1 MFFPAADRHRVKLT
15 QKAISTLSLPPRRR
29 EAIFFDD
36 DLAGFGLRLREG
48 GSRNWVYQYKLGPKH
63 RRITLGSVNVI
74 SPLKAR
80 ERAGE
85 LHAMVRLGRDPAGEK
100 AEARTRAAETFEAS
114 LRPFLA
120 RQKALLKHRSYLETE
135 RYLLSVFKSMHGLS
149 LAKIERRTVASRL
162 AEIAASS
169 GPVAADRARAALSA
183 FFTWAMREGLA
194 NGNPVIGTNR
204 ASAGVS
210 RDRVLTDA
218 ELREIWN
225 ALQDDQYGTIAR
237 LLILTGQRR
246 EEIGGLQE
254 AEVDLDHEML
264 KLPPERTKNN
274 RAHDVPLS
282 APARAILQEQPRRAG
297 RDLIFGEGEGAFQ
310 GWGRAKRALD
320 SRILATRKA
329 AAKEVGTDLGK
340 VKPMPAW
347 RLHDLRR
354 TVATRM
360 ADLGVQP
367 HVIEAVL
374 NHVSGHKAGVAGV
387 YNRSTYIAEKAA
399 ALALWAEH
407 VTALVQGRTS
417 NIVSLKMP
425 A

>member
-1 MFFPAADRHRVKLT
+1 MKLT
-15 QKAISTLSLPPRRR
+15 QKAISGLSLPPGSR

-36 DLAGFGLRLREG
+36 DLPGFGLRVRRG

-63 RRITLGSVNVI
+63 RRITLGSLHAI
-74 SPLKAR
+74 TPLKAR

-114 LRPFLA
+114 LRPFLF
-120 RQKALLKHRSYLETE
+120 RQKARLKHRSYLETE
-135 RYLLSVFKSMHGLS
+135 RYLLSVFKPLHGLS

-194 NGNPVIGTNR
+194 DGNPVIGTNR
-204 ASAGVS
+204 ASGGGA
-210 RDRVLTDA
+210 RDRALSDA

-225 ALQDDQYGTIAR
+225 ALQDDQYGRIGR

-254 AEVDLDHEML
+254 AEVDFDGGLL
-264 KLPPERTKNN
+264 KLPAERTKNN

-282 APARAILQEQPRRAG
+282 ARARAILQEQPRRAG

-320 SRILATRKA
+320 GRILAARRAT
-329 AAKEVGTDLGK
+329 AKEAGTDLRK

-374 NHVSGHKAGVAGV
+374 NHISGHKAGVAGV

-399 ALALWAEH
+399 ALVLWAEH

>member
-1 MFFPAADRHRVKLT
+1 VKLT
-15 QKAISTLSLPPRRR
+15 QKAISGLSLPPGSR

-36 DLAGFGLRLREG
+36 DLPGFGLRVRRG

-63 RRITLGSVNVI
+63 RRITLGSLNAVT
-74 SPLKAR
+74 PLKAR
-80 ERAGE
+80 ERAAE

-114 LRPFLA
+114 VRPFLV
-120 RQKALLKHRSYLETE
+120 RQKARLKHRSYLETE
-135 RYLLSVFKSMHGLS
+135 RYLLSVFKPLHGLS

-162 AEIAASS
+162 ADIAVSS
-169 GPVAADRARAALSA
+169 GPVAANRARAALSA

-194 NGNPVIGTNR
+194 DGNPVIGTNR
-204 ASAGVS
+204 AGEGGA
-210 RDRVLTDA
+210 RDRVLTDS
-218 ELREIWN
+218 ELREIWRS
-225 ALQDDQYGTIAR
+225 LQDGQYGAIVR

-254 AEVDLDHEML
+254 AEIDFDRGLL
-264 KLPPERTKNN
+264 KLPAERTKNN
-274 RAHDVPLS
+274 RAHEVPLS
-282 APARAILQEQPRRAG
+282 AAARAILQEQPRRAG
-297 RDLIFGEGEGAFQ
+297 RDLMFGEGDGAFQ

-320 SRILATRKA
+320 GRILAARKA
-329 AAKEVGTDLGK
+329 AAKEAGADLRK

-360 ADLGVQP
+360 ADIGVQP

-387 YNRSTYIAEKAA
+387 YNRSTYIAEKTA

-407 VTALVQGRTS
+407 VTALVAGHS
-417 NIVSLKMP
+417 SSVVPLKLP

>member
-1 MFFPAADRHRVKLT
+1 MT
-15 QKAISTLSLPPRRR
+15 
-29 EAIFFDD
+29 
-36 DLAGFGLRLREG
+36 
-48 GSRNWVYQYKLGPKH
+48 
-63 RRITLGSVNVI
+63 
-74 SPLKAR
+74 
-80 ERAGE
+80 
-85 LHAMVRLGRDPAGEK
+85 
-100 AEARTRAAETFEAS
+100 
-114 LRPFLA
+114 
-120 RQKALLKHRSYLETE
+120 RQKARLKRHSYLETE
-135 RYLLSVFKSMHGLS
+135 RYLLSQFKSLHGLS
-149 LAKIERRTVASRL
+149 LAKIERRTIASRL
-162 AEIAASS
+162 AGIAASS

-204 ASAGVS
+204 ASAGVA
-210 RDRVLTDA
+210 RDRVLTDV
-218 ELREIWN
+218 ELREIWD
-225 ALQDDQYGTIAR
+225 ALQDDQYGAIVR

-246 EEIGGLQE
+246 DEIGSLRE
-254 AEVDLDHEML
+254 AEVDFDRGML

-274 RAHDVPLS
+274 RPHEVPLS
-282 APARAILQEQPRRAG
+282 GLARTILQEQPRHAG
-297 RDLIFGEGEGAFQ
+297 RSLIFGEGEGAFQ

-320 SRILATRKA
+320 SRILAARKA
-329 AAKEVGTDLGK
+329 PAREAGMDLRK

-387 YNRSTYIAEKAA
+387 YNRSTYKAEKAA
-399 ALALWAEH
+399 ALGLWAEH
-407 VTALVQGRTS
+407 VTALVVGHSS
-417 NIVSLKMP
+417 NVVPLKLP

>member
-1 MFFPAADRHRVKLT
+1 MKLT
-15 QKAISTLSLPPRRR
+15 QKVISGLSLPPGSR

-36 DLAGFGLRLREG
+36 DLPGFGLRIRQG

-63 RRITLGSVNVI
+63 RRITLGSLNAV

-120 RQKALLKHRSYLETE
+120 RQKARLKHRSYLETE
-135 RYLLSVFKSMHGLS
+135 RYLLSVFKPLHGLS

-194 NGNPVIGTNR
+194 DGNPVIGTNR
-204 ASAGVS
+204 ASGGGA
-210 RDRVLTDA
+210 RDRVLSDA

-225 ALQDDQYGTIAR
+225 ALQDDQYGRIVR

-254 AEVDLDHEML
+254 AEVDFDGGLL
-264 KLPPERTKNN
+264 KLPAERTKNN

-282 APARAILQEQPRRAG
+282 ARARAILQEQPRRAG

-320 SRILATRKA
+320 GRILAARRAT
-329 AAKEVGTDLGK
+329 AKEAGTDLRK

-374 NHVSGHKAGVAGV
+374 NHISGHKAGVAGV
-387 YNRSTYIAEKAA
+387 YNRSTYIAEKTA

-407 VTALVQGRTS
+407 VIALMEGRST
-417 NIVSLKMP
+417 NVVPLKLP

>member
-1 MFFPAADRHRVKLT
+1 MHNQANPTD
-15 QKAISTLSLPPRRR
+15 
-29 EAIFFDD
+29 
-36 DLAGFGLRLREG
+36 
-48 GSRNWVYQYKLGPKH
+48 W
-63 RRITLGSVNVI
+63 
-74 SPLKAR
+74 
-80 ERAGE
+80 
-85 LHAMVRLGRDPAGEK
+85 
-100 AEARTRAAETFEAS
+100 ETFDAS

-120 RQKALLKHRSYLETE
+120 RQKARLKHRSYLETE
-135 RYLLSVFKSMHGLS
+135 RYLLSVFKPLHGLS

-169 GPVAADRARAALSA
+169 GPVAADRERAALSA

-194 NGNPVIGTNR
+194 DGNPVIGTNR
-204 ASAGVS
+204 ASESGA
-210 RDRVLTDA
+210 RDRVLSDA

-225 ALQDDQYGTIAR
+225 ALQNDQYGTIVR

-246 EEIGGLQE
+246 DEIGSLRD
-254 AEVDLDHEML
+254 AEVDFDGGLL
-264 KLPPERTKNN
+264 KLPAERTKNN
-274 RAHDVPLS
+274 RVHDVPLS
-282 APARAILQEQPRRAG
+282 APACAILQEQPRRAG

-320 SRILATRKA
+320 SRILAARKA
-329 AAKEVGTDLGK
+329 SAKEAGTDLRK
-340 VKPMPAW
+340 AKPMPAW

-387 YNRSTYIAEKAA
+387 YNRSTYIAEKTA

-407 VTALVQGRTS
+407 VIALIEGRS
-417 NIVSLKMP
+417 SKVVPLKLP